1 MTEVGGGSPIE
12 QYLDELVTA
21 LSTRRPRQLR
31 QLVAETEAHLR
42 DDAEAA
48 MADGLP
54 VEEAEALAVSRFGPA
69 RDLAAAD
76 DARMATPLRVVVRQ
90 VATTA
95 LLLGGIAGVAIG
107 VSGVLAALIRALA
120 GTRGL
125 VDVAPGQALSAGDCA
140 RWLAADPGAGSC
152 RNAAVADWAAET
164 VVYRLAAGVLG
175 LLCVLVYTRLRRR
188 AAGSNRWPVLPAT
201 VTNTIALTAFGAAG
215 VWTLGLGVDAIAVS
229 SGHGSGQWL
238 SAAPVALSAAAV
250 FGLRLLG
257 NLRRG
262 TA

>member
-1 MTEVGGGSPIE
+1 MTEADGGSPIE

-31 QLVAETEAHLR
+31 HLVAETEAHLR

-48 MADGLP
+48 MADGLS

-69 RDLAAAD
+69 RELAAAD
-76 DARMATPLRVVVRQ
+76 DARMATPLGVVVRQ
-90 VATTA
+90 VATSA
-95 LLLGGIAGVAIG
+95 VLLGGIAGVAIG
-107 VSGVLAALIRALA
+107 VSGALAALIRALA
-120 GTRGL
+120 GTRAL

-164 VVYRLAAGVLG
+164 VVYRLAAGLLG
-175 LLCVLVYTRLRRR
+175 LLCVIVYTRLRRR

-262 TA
+262 AA

>member
-1 MTEVGGGSPIE
+1 MTEVRGASSIE

-31 QLVAETEAHLR
+31 HLLAETEAHLR
-42 DDAEAA
+42 DDADAA
-48 MADGLP
+48 MAEGLS

-69 RDLAAAD
+69 RELAAAD

-90 VATTA
+90 VAMTA
-95 LLLGGIAGVAIG
+95 LLLSGIAGVAIG
-107 VSGVLAALIRALA
+107 VSGAIAALIRAA
-120 GTRGL
+120 GGTRAL
-125 VDVAPGQALSAGDCA
+125 VAVAPGQALSAGDCA

-152 RNAAVADWAAET
+152 RNAAAADWAAET
-164 VVYRLAAGVLG
+164 VLYRLAAGVLG
-175 LLCVLVYTRLRRR
+175 LLCVLAYMRLRRR
-188 AAGSNRWPVLPAT
+188 AFGSDRWPVLPAT

-238 SAAPVALSAAAV
+238 SAAPVALLAAAV

-257 NLRRG
+257 NLRSG
-262 TA
+262 TT

>member
-1 MTEVGGGSPIE
+1 MTQAEGASPIE

-21 LSTRRPRQLR
+21 LPRRRPRQLR
-31 QLVAETEAHLR
+31 HLLAETEAHLR

-48 MADGLP
+48 MAEGLSA
-54 VEEAEALAVSRFGPA
+54 EEAEALAVSRFGPA
-69 RDLAAAD
+69 RELAAAE
-76 DARMATPLRVVVRQ
+76 DARMATPLPVVARQ

-95 LLLGGIAGVAIG
+95 LFLAGVAGIAIG
-107 VSGVLAALIRALA
+107 VSGALAALIRAVA
-120 GTRGL
+120 GTRVL

-140 RWLAADPGAGSC
+140 RWLAADPGAHTC

-164 VVYRLAAGVLG
+164 EIYRLAAGVLG
-175 LLCVLVYTRLRRR
+175 LLCVLAYVGLRRR
-188 AAGSNRWPVLPAT
+188 AAGSGRWPVLPAT

-215 VWTLGLGVDAIAVS
+215 LWTLGLGLDAITVS

-238 SAAPVALSAAAV
+238 SAAPVALVAAAV

-257 NLRRG
+257 NLRSG
-262 TA
+262 AT

>member
-1 MTEVGGGSPIE
+1 MTEVRGPGPVE
-12 QYLDELVTA
+12 QYLDELVAA

-31 QLVAETEAHLR
+31 HLLAETEAHLR

-48 MADGLP
+48 MAEGLS

-69 RDLAAAD
+69 RELAAAD
-76 DARMATPLRVVVRQ
+76 DARMATPLRGVIRQ

-107 VSGVLAALIRALA
+107 VSGALAALIRAVA
-120 GTRGL
+120 GTRAL
-125 VDVAPGQALSAGDCA
+125 VDVAPGQALSASDCA
-140 RWLAADPGAGSC
+140 RWLAADPGAGGC
-152 RNAAVADWAAET
+152 RNAAVADWAADT
-164 VVYRLAAGVLG
+164 VLYRIAAGVLG
-175 LLCVLVYTRLRRR
+175 LLCVLAYTRLRRR
-188 AAGSNRWPVLPAT
+188 AAGSDRWPLLPAA

-238 SAAPVALSAAAV
+238 SAAPVALLAAAV

-257 NLRRG
+257 NLRGG
-262 TA
+262 TT

>member
-1 MTEVGGGSPIE
+1 MTGVGGTGPVE
-12 QYLDELVTA
+12 QYLDELVAA

-31 QLVAETEAHLR
+31 HLLAETEAHLR

-48 MADGLP
+48 MAEGLS
-54 VEEAEALAVSRFGPA
+54 VEEAESLAVSRFGPA
-69 RDLAAAD
+69 RELAAAD

-95 LLLGGIAGVAIG
+95 LLLSGIAGVAIG
-107 VSGVLAALIRALA
+107 VSGALAALIRAVA
-120 GTRGL
+120 GTRAL

-152 RNAAVADWAAET
+152 RDAAVADWAAET
-164 VVYRLAAGVLG
+164 VVYRIAAGVLG
-175 LLCVLVYTRLRRR
+175 LLCLLAYRRLRRR
-188 AAGSNRWPVLPAT
+188 AVDSERWPVLPAT

-215 VWTLGLGVDAIAVS
+215 VWTLGLGVDAFAVS

-238 SAAPVALSAAAV
+238 SAAPVALLAAAV

-257 NLRRG
+257 DLRGG
-262 TA
+262 TT